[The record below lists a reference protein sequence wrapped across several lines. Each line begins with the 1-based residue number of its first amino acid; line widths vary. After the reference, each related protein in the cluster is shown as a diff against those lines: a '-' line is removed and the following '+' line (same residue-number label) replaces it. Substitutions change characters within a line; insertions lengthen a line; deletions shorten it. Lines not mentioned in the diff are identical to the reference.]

1 MPITRTQ
8 KEERVQLLADEFEG
22 AESVIVVDF
31 KGLDVPQVT
40 ELRRQVRSAM
50 AQYRVVK
57 NSLARRAI
65 EGTRFAALGEPFS
78 GTNAIAYSHDDPVA
92 LAKTL
97 VTFAKTAPPLLT
109 VKAAVVQGQQISPE
123 AVKALAALPGKEAQF
138 AQLLMLLQAP
148 ATQFVQLL
156 NAVPRNLMNMLSEA
170 EKKKSSDRPSKQET
184 GDDS

>member
-1 MPITRTQ
+1 MPISRAQ
-8 KEERVQLLADEFEG
+8 KEELVQLLMDEFEG

-31 KGLDVPQVT
+31 KGLDVPQAT

-65 EGTRFAALGEPFS
+65 EGTAFAALGEYFT
-78 GTNAIAYSHDDPVA
+78 GTTAIAYSHDDPVA
-92 LAKTL
+92 LARTL
-97 VTFAKTAPPLLT
+97 VTFAKKAPVLT
-109 VKAAVVQGQQISPE
+109 VKAAVVQGQQIPPE
-123 AVKALAALPGKEAQF
+123 AVAQLATLPGKEEQY

-156 NAVPRNLMNMLSEA
+156 AAVPRDLMNVLSQV
-170 EKKKSSDRPSKQET
+170 EKKKSSE
-184 GDDS
+184 